1 MYFIKTLN
9 INEQDRLQHVMHA
22 IHALNQCCPTFLTP
36 WAAKDIIMSRGPHQ

>member
-22 IHALNQCCPTFLTP
+22 MPYIKQHCA
-36 WAAKDIIMSRGPHQ
+36 I